1 MTQFIQDMLQFI
13 QENIFSIITATIAV
27 IALWQTHIQIKISN
41 KQFLFK
47 NRLEKYTIAN
57 MLIELFKE
65 NQSLLDYSNKKDNEA
80 IIVDIQFAS
89 LTNVGYLKDIT
100 GIISDPKNNEI
111 KTEFLLKLEEIKQ
124 LANEIKFLFKREQ
137 GLLLNIFIVD
147 YKNVLME
154 LYKYQ
159 IFQNSMRENR
169 IPMLKPK
176 TYVELQEEFDE
187 KSHRMR
193 LFSAINQLENSYRK
207 IQDEDVIAKIEKE
220 IKL

>member
-1 MTQFIQDMLQFI
+1 MTQFIQD
-13 QENIFSIITATIAV
+13 NIFSIITATIAV

-47 NRLEKYTIAN
+47 KRLEKYTIAN

-65 NQSLLDYSNKKDNEA
+65 YQSLLDYSKKKDDEA

-100 GIISDPKNNEI
+100 EIISDPKNNEI
-111 KTEFLLKLEEIKQ
+111 KTEFLLKLEEINQ
-124 LANEIKFLFKREQ
+124 LANEIKFLFKIEQ
-137 GLLLNIFIVD
+137 GLLLSNFIIE

-159 IFQNSMRENR
+159 IFQNFMRENKSPS
-169 IPMLKPK
+169 IVPK
-176 TYVELQEEFDE
+176 TYAELQEELDE
-187 KSHRMR
+187 KSHRIK
-193 LFSAINQLENSYRK
+193 LFSAINQLKNSYRK
-207 IQDEDVIAKIEKE
+207 LQDEDVIAKIEKE

>member
-1 MTQFIQDMLQFI
+1 MTQFIQD
-13 QENIFSIITATIAV
+13 NIFSIITATIAI

-47 NRLEKYTIAN
+47 KRLEKYTIAN

-65 NQSLLDYSNKKDNEA
+65 YKSLLDYSKKKEDEA

-100 GIISDPKNNEI
+100 EIISDPKNNEI

-124 LANEIKFLFKREQ
+124 LANEIKFLFKRKQ
-137 GLLLNIFIVD
+137 GELLRNFIFD
-147 YKNVLME
+147 YQNVLLE

-159 IFQNSMRENR
+159 IFQNSMQEYR
-169 IPMLKPK
+169 IPILAPK
-176 TYVELQEEFDE
+176 TYVELQEELDE

-193 LFSAINQLENSYRK
+193 LFSAIKQLESSYRK
-207 IQDEDVIAKIEKE
+207 LQDEDVIAKIEKE

>member
-1 MTQFIQDMLQFI
+1 MPQFIH
-13 QENIFSIITATIAV
+13 ENIFSIITAIIAV

-47 NRLEKYTIAN
+47 KRLEKYTIAN

-65 NQSLLDYSNKKDNEA
+65 YQQLLDYSKTKDNEA

-100 GIISDPKNNEI
+100 EIISDPKNNKI
-111 KTEFLLKLEEIKQ
+111 KTEFLLKLEEMKQ
-124 LANEIKFLFKREQ
+124 LANEIKFLFKMEQ
-137 GLLLNIFIVD
+137 GLLLNNFIID

-159 IFQNSMRENR
+159 IFQNIMIENR
-169 IPMLKPK
+169 IPILEPK
-176 TYVELQEEFDE
+176 TYAELQEEFDE

-193 LFSAINQLENSYRK
+193 LFSAIKQLESSYRK
-207 IQDEDVIAKIEKE
+207 LQDEDIIAKIEKE

>member
-1 MTQFIQDMLQFI
+1 MTQFIQD
-13 QENIFSIITATIAV
+13 NIFSIITATIAI

-47 NRLEKYTIAN
+47 KRLEKYTIAN

-65 NQSLLDYSNKKDNEA
+65 YQSLLDYSKKKEDEA

-100 GIISDPKNNEI
+100 EIISDPKNNEI

-124 LANEIKFLFKREQ
+124 LANEIKFLFKRKQ
-137 GLLLNIFIVD
+137 GELFSNFIFD
-147 YKNVLME
+147 YQNVLLE

-159 IFQNSMRENR
+159 IFQNFMRENKAPSL
-169 IPMLKPK
+169 IPK
-176 TYVELQEEFDE
+176 TYAELQEEFDE

-193 LFSAINQLENSYRK
+193 LFSAINQLKNSYRK
-207 IQDEDVIAKIEKE
+207 LQDEDVIAKIEKE